1 MKATSSL
8 PAHYLEKIYAGVLGK
23 IIGVYLGRP
32 VEGWPYADLRT
43 RFGELSYYVNR
54 ELGEPLVVAD
64 DDVSGTFAFARALE
78 DHGYPAPL
86 EPGHVGD
93 TWLNYIIENRAILW
107 WGGLGRST
115 EHTAFLRLL
124 DGVTAP
130 RSGSFQSNG
139 PTLPEQVGAQIFSDA
154 LAMAYP
160 GDPERA
166 AAAVRAAASVSHDGV
181 ALDAAA
187 FLAAMRA
194 RAFDETD
201 LGRLIDGC
209 RHHVTDPRLATAIE
223 KVITICGNENDWREV
238 RDQIDGDLG
247 YARHNGPCHII
258 PNHAMTL
265 AALLLGGDNFQRSIM
280 IAASAGFDTDSNA
293 GVVGCLNGIRLG
305 LDAITAQV
313 DLRAEVADRMLVV
326 TADGGSCVTDAV
338 RETERIARA
347 AAVHRG
353 ERTVPPGPRFNF
365 ALRGSVQGF
374 TACPYLQAPY
384 PSVSITNSNTRRKRS
399 ALVMQCHGVGP
410 GVPAAVSTP
419 VFPDPADQAA
429 NFSTIASPA
438 LYPGQL
444 IRATAHAEVTAGGVP
459 ELRMYVLQRGGDGS
473 IVRTTS
479 DPFPLQPEETQITW
493 RVPDRGTA
501 PFMRFGLL
509 VESGRR
515 FDGEVHVRAIDWHG
529 APDRFAVGGVLLSS
543 IWDTHPAALGAWV
556 SSAANFEADFD
567 RTFSVSHPRG
577 TGLATIGTT
586 DWDDY
591 HVTSTLWLSLHH
603 RAGLVA
609 RSVGH
614 RRYYAAVFENN
625 DTVRLVRQRDAE
637 CRVLAEVKISYSQ
650 DTPHAC
656 QLQCAGSTLSLSING
671 RPVLQARDDDQP
683 YQSGAAGFLVDTGTV
698 LADGFLVRAVDPGAA
713 R

>member
-1 MKATSSL
+1 MTDYA
-8 PAHYLEKIYAGVLGK
+8 EQIYAGVLGK

-32 VEGWPYADLRT
+32 VEGWPYADLRE
-43 RFGELSYYVNR
+43 RFGELNYYVHR

-78 DHGYPAPL
+78 DHGYPAAL
-86 EPGHVGD
+86 EPWHVGD
-93 TWLNYIIENRAILW
+93 TWLNYIIENRTILW

-124 DGVTAP
+124 DGVPAP
-130 RSGSFQSNG
+130 RSGSVAMNG

-154 LAMAYP
+154 FAMAYP

-194 RAFDETD
+194 RAFEEAD
-201 LGRLIDGC
+201 LGRLVEGC
-209 RHHVTDPRLATAIE
+209 RHHVRDRRLSAALDQVIE
-223 KVITICGNENDWREV
+223 LCDKEADWREV
-238 RDQIDGDLG
+238 RDRIDRDLG
-247 YARHNGPCHII
+247 YANHDGPCHVI

-265 AALLLGGDNFQRSIM
+265 AALLLGGDDFQRSVM

-338 RETERIARA
+338 RETERIVRA
-347 AAVHRG
+347 ATVNRG
-353 ERTVPPGPRFNF
+353 AEPGPAAPRFSF
-365 ALRGSVQGF
+365 AQRGSVQGF
-374 TACPYLQAPY
+374 TPCPHLPTPY
-384 PSVSITNSNTRRKRS
+384 PTVSPANTDALDLDAGANGSGR
-399 ALVMQCHGVGP
+399 ALVLRCYGVGP
-410 GVPAAVSTP
+410 GVPGAVSTP
-419 VFPDPADQAA
+419 VFPDPAEQAD
-429 NFSTIASPA
+429 NFSTIASPT

-444 IRATAHAEVTAGGVP
+444 IRARIHAATDGRVAPT
-459 ELRMYVLQRGGDGS
+459 LRLYVLHREASGAL
-473 IVRTTS
+473 VRTVS
-479 DPFPLQPEETQITW
+479 DPYPLSSERVELSY
-493 RVPDRGTA
+493 RVPDVGTA
-501 PFMRFGLL
+501 PFVRLGLL
-509 VESGRR
+509 VECARR
-515 FDGEVHVRAIDWHG
+515 FDGEVFVHAIDWTG
-529 APDRFAVGGVLLSS
+529 APDRFAVEGVLLTS
-543 IWDTHPAALGAWV
+543 IWDTHPAALAGWV
-556 SSAANFEADFD
+556 ASAANFEADFE

-577 TGLATIGTT
+577 TGLATTGTT

-591 HVTSTLWLSLHH
+591 AVSSTLRLSLHR

-614 RRYYAAVFENN
+614 RRYYAAVFEGG
-625 DTVRLVRQRDAE
+625 DTVRLVKQRDAE
-637 CRVLAEVKISYSQ
+637 CRVLAETAFDYAHDKPYHCELRGVGDS
-650 DTPHAC
+650 
-656 QLQCAGSTLSLSING
+656 LSLLIDG
-671 RPVLQARDDDQP
+671 RPVLEARDQDRH
-683 YQSGAAGFLVDTGTV
+683 YRSGAAGFLVESGTV
-698 LADGFLVRAVDPGAA
+698 LADGFVVRALDAGA
-713 R
+713 RR